1 VLLAAIIGLLVVK
14 LIKGVNDAA
23 ATVGLQVQVN
33 HCSLNLTMSQEFF
46 NAVQIGT
53 GIKQMSSE
61 GMAKGMYAILF
72 MLKTCL
78 PHRLFY
84 SMLYAAAMH
93 RLAFGIA
100 FKQVGLRTVP
110 ANVLS

>member
-1 VLLAAIIGLLVVK
+1 VVLLATIGLLVVELVK
-14 LIKGVNDAA
+14 RVDNTAA
-23 ATVGLQVQVN
+23 PLRLQVQVN

-46 NAVQIGT
+46 NGVQIGT
-53 GIKQMSSE
+53 CIKQMSSE

-78 PHRLFY
+78 LHRLFY
-84 SMLYAAAMH
+84 SMPYAAAMH

-100 FKQVGLRTVP
+100 FKKVGLRTVL